1 MLVMRN
7 RLKMKEHQKQ
17 IVLMM
22 YTQLQQNQEMLTHM
36 DLKFQSLALQTKLRT
51 KYKLKIL

>member
-36 DLKFQSLALQTKLRT
+36 DLKFQSLALQTKHRI